1 MRFLSLIVAV
11 LITVALTLPAGAAE
25 PKVSL
30 NESSTIKDVLSQ
42 HVGKRVA
49 VRTDA
54 GETLD
59 GTVVKVTGQVIYL
72 EKLVGK
78 EFFDAVVRIDRIS
91 SVTFRVKTP

>member
-1 MRFLSLIVAV
+1 MRFLSLVVAV
-11 LITVALTLPAGAAE
+11 LIAFALSLPAGAAE

-49 VRTDA
+49 LKTDA

-59 GTVVKVTGQVIYL
+59 GTVVKVTGQVVYL
-72 EKLVGK
+72 EKLAGR
-78 EFFDAVVRIDRIS
+78 EFFDAVIRIDRIS

>member
-1 MRFLSLIVAV
+1 MRYLSIVIAV
-11 LITVALTLPAGAAE
+11 LIAFALSLPAGAAE

-42 HVGKRVA
+42 HIGKRVA
-49 VRTDA
+49 VRTDT

-59 GTVVKVTGQVIYL
+59 GIVVKVAGQLVYL
-72 EKLVGK
+72 EKLSGK

>member
-1 MRFLSLIVAV
+1 MRVLSLVVAI
-11 LITVALTLPAGAAE
+11 LITVALTLPSGAAE

-30 NESSTIKDVLSQ
+30 NESSTVKDVLSQ

-49 VRTDA
+49 VKTDA

-59 GTVVKVTGQVIYL
+59 GTVVKVTGQVVYL
-72 EKLVGK
+72 EKLAGK
-78 EFFDAVVRIDRIS
+78 EFFDAVVRIDRIN